1 MAGERYESEYTQFM
15 RELLQRKPGI
25 VDQQRAG
32 RALWWDKEID
42 REEQR
47 RFRESRIAQLPY
59 VYQTKT

>member
-1 MAGERYESEYTQFM
+1 MAGARYESEYTQFM

-42 REEQR
+42 REQQR

>member
-1 MAGERYESEYTQFM
+1 MARARYESEYTQFM

-42 REEQR
+42 REQQR

>member
-1 MAGERYESEYTQFM
+1 M
-15 RELLQRKPGI
+15 QRKPGI